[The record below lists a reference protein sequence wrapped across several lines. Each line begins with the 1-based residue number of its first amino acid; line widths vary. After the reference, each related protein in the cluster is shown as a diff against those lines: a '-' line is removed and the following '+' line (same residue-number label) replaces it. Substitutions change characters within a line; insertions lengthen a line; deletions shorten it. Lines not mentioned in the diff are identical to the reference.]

1 MAEPYETNIH
11 YEIATEA
18 LAHKNL
24 LPEERLW
31 RSVIINALED
41 TQIVH
46 VDRKNSI
53 AKLKAHN
60 WIIGNEEDF
69 QNICIWGELE
79 PDIINSHYRNL
90 LKKKIVRFTDKQIL
104 WYRYDLFSKTLN
116 QVSDER
122 KKKVLRRKIRDM
134 RELICQTPG
143 QLVSTIFLSVLS

>member
-1 MAEPYETNIH
+1 MAELYETSIH

-79 PDIINSHYRNL
+79 PDIINSH
-90 LKKKIVRFTDKQIL
+90 TG
-104 WYRYDLFSKTLN
+104 S
-116 QVSDER
+116 
-122 KKKVLRRKIRDM
+122 
-134 RELICQTPG
+134 
-143 QLVSTIFLSVLS
+143 